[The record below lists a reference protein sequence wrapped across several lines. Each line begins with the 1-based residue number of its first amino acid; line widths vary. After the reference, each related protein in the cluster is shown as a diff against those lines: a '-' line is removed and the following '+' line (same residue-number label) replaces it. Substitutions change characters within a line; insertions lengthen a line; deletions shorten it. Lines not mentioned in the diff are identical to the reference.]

1 MLYYCGFVVKAFSK
15 TITVL
20 VCTSEKMDLVFISDV
35 KEVAKRLL
43 RNKRDNGVKVL
54 EFLHRY
60 WADFKRVRVCHLQ
73 ALRGSSL
80 IIGGL
85 VAW

>member
-20 VCTSEKMDLVFISDV
+20 VCTSEKVDLVLISNV

-54 EFLHRY
+54 DFLHSY
-60 WADFKRVRVCHLQ
+60 WADFK
-73 ALRGSSL
+73 
-80 IIGGL
+80 
-85 VAW
+85 

>member
-1 MLYYCGFVVKAFSK
+1 MLYYCGFVMKAFSK
-15 TITVL
+15 TFTVL
-20 VCTSEKMDLVFISDV
+20 VVTSEKVNLVCISNV

-43 RNKRDNGVKVL
+43 WNKRDNVVKFL

-60 WADFKRVRVCHLQ
+60 WADFKWVRMCNLE
-73 ALRGSSL
+73 ALRRTSL

-85 VAW
+85 LD